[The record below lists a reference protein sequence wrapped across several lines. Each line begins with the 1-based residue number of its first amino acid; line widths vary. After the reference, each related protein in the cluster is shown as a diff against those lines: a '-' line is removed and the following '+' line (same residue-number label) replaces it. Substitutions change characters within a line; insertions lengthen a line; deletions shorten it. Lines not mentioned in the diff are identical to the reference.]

1 MSYVY
6 VRSSSDGIR
15 LDSCDVSRQKFYALN
30 SVFHNSS
37 SDVFTVRHSNAVFEG
52 CEFSEARGASFY
64 AIGGVISAI
73 NCTFANY
80 YLFSAIDRSIVT
92 LEYLMPAD
100 KRGDTP
106 LMSARFDNCIIYGN
120 SSDINIGD
128 LTGCD
133 VLIRNTLLRSDGTDD
148 ANFINCRWG
157 GDPKFFTIRE
167 EYIFDYRL
175 HDTSDAIALGNP
187 EVCSERMRYD
197 LYGNDRLASQGI
209 DAGAYVWI
217 KEPETNNQ

>member
-1 MSYVY
+1 
-6 VRSSSDGIR
+6 
-15 LDSCDVSRQKFYALN
+15 
-30 SVFHNSS
+30 
-37 SDVFTVRHSNAVFEG
+37 
-52 CEFSEARGASFY
+52 
-64 AIGGVISAI
+64 
-73 NCTFANY
+73 
-80 YLFSAIDRSIVT
+80 
-92 LEYLMPAD
+92 MPAD